1 MKKLLAILGAFG
13 LTATGATTVVACNK
27 GDSKKD
33 TLGGLKAS
41 DFAKALLGT
50 ADKATLN
57 TKVITIVGGKAADDA
72 KKKEITDNLKLFGHA
87 FVVTDKDAAYPLN
100 KGKKFT
106 LTIEKATDAQIKEFY
121 KAAESKDISNDDLAL
136 AKKLQGYISGTKF
149 SSEITIED
157 QATTVDISGATAPSI
172 GEQTITVT
180 NPADVKEGDLSALN
194 SNAAITGPVA
204 TAIKAVAGVPA
215 DVALGTDYEITN
227 DGVAGNFT
235 DAKPVKFTV
244 TAKGDK
250 ISGTFEFT
258 VQVKAT
264 T

>member
-50 ADKATLN
+50 ADKTALN
-57 TKVITIVGGKAADDA
+57 TKVITIVGNKAADDA
-72 KKKEITDNLKLFGHA
+72 KKKEITDNIKLFGHA
-87 FVVTDKDAAYPLN
+87 FVVTDKDATYPLD

-121 KAAESKDISNDDLAL
+121 KAAEKRIINADLAL

-157 QATTVDISGATAPSI
+157 QATTVDISGATQPSI
-172 GEQTITVT
+172 GKQTITVKD
-180 NPADVKEGDLSALN
+180 PADVKEADLSALN
-194 SNAAITGPVA
+194 TNAAITGPVA
-204 TAIKAVAGVPA
+204 TAIKAVTGVPA
-215 DVALGTDYEITN
+215 DVTLGTDYDITN
-227 DGVAGNFT
+227 DGVAGNFAT
-235 DAKPVKFTV
+235 AKPVKFTV

-264 T
+264 TA